1 MNPILSLEEQTKAN
15 KKLTFIIYIC
25 YILSWFTVVTAIV
38 AITINYIKKD
48 QMQGTFLA
56 SHFRWQIHTFWFG
69 ILCGIIGLLTLRFL
83 IGWLILL
90 ISAIWITY
98 RMVKGIL
105 NLNDN
110 KPMYT

>member
-1 MNPILSLEEQTKAN
+1 MNTNLSVDEQAN

-25 YILSWFTVVTAIV
+25 YIISWFTVVTAII
-38 AITINYIKKD
+38 AITINYIKRD

-56 SHFRWQIHTFWFG
+56 SHFSWQINTFWFG
-69 ILCGIIGLLTLRFL
+69 ILCGIIGILTLRFI

-90 ISAIWITY
+90 VSSIWITY
-98 RMVKGIL
+98 RIVKGML